1 MIRHLNFCYVFLDV
15 YICYNN
21 RKGVKCIY
29 KLYVLLF
36 FYKVRHKIQN
46 IIRLNS
52 V

>member
-15 YICYNN
+15 CIYPNYG
-21 RKGVKCIY
+21 KGVKCIY
-29 KLYVLLF
+29 KLYILLF
-36 FYKVRHKIQN
+36 FCKIRYKIQN

>member
-1 MIRHLNFCYVFLDV
+1 MIRHLNYCYVFLDV
-15 YICYNN
+15 YICSNY

-29 KLYVLLF
+29 KLYILLF
-36 FYKVRHKIQN
+36 FCKIRYKTQN